1 MSNMEK
7 NLRIIAECKIA
18 EICTIKSANNRI
30 FVRKHKR
37 NMARLFAIINILLVA
52 STLQAQIINS
62 TWRDHMSYFG
72 GKAVAVSNTDVYCA
86 TELNIFCYSKEDGRI
101 THLTPIEGLSE
112 MGIGA
117 IAYNDKTQELIIGY
131 ISGNID
137 IVSDDGKVHNMPSL
151 KNSDF
156 TNNKKINHINI
167 HGGTAYL
174 SCSFGIIAIDI
185 SRREFSD
192 TYILGSDGK
201 HININSSVVYD
212 GYLYALTNTGL
223 MRGRLDN
230 PFLTDLKNWEQVT
243 ELGQGLKFNTGC
255 VFDNKLY
262 VNAQIAGDTIGRVSV
277 FDGEKWTVV
286 WNSLP
291 EVKTLTS
298 RDNKL
303 VLCDGLG
310 VYVFD
315 TNLNQLLFWDSE
327 LINTGIADGDVVWY
341 AHREYGLG
349 RTDGNDYTAYTP
361 DGPALNRFYNVC
373 YNAGN
378 VLVAPGGMERTGENH
393 YNKADIYSFDGS
405 RWTNIDHQ
413 QYPVFNECRDII
425 NFTTNG
431 SKNHFIANCWRHG
444 VLEYDNGTF
453 TRHNAE
459 STGGL
464 LNDFVSYCAYDYN
477 GNLWFAGSIADKPIT
492 VRTPSGEWYNYAYS
506 SHMTGL
512 HTGKLICTRNND
524 LWLVS
529 HRGIG
534 VLVWNPNGTP
544 ETNSDDDYSFFF
556 PSDETNKKLNC
567 NINDIVEDKN
577 GILWLATDEGVYIYD
592 HPERVLRDGNTQAH
606 YPQMIVDGFYQS
618 LLVTEVVNTIA
629 VDGGNRKWFGTE
641 SGGIFVISPDGTEQI
656 ASYNTSNS
664 PLFSNNVKSIAI
676 DDDKGILYV
685 ITDKGLQSVTI
696 STTKANSETAEITA
710 YPNPVQSDYYGD
722 VAIRG
727 LLDNSVV
734 RITDLRG
741 NLVHETMSNG
751 GGALWNLCNR
761 DGRRVET
768 GIYLIQCTTT
778 DGVTRNV
785 GKIHVVK

>member
-1 MSNMEK
+1 
-7 NLRIIAECKIA
+7 
-18 EICTIKSANNRI
+18 
-30 FVRKHKR
+30 
-37 NMARLFAIINILLVA
+37 MAKFLAIINILLFA
-52 STLQAQIINS
+52 TTLQAQIIS
-62 TWRDHMSYFG
+62 SSWRDHMSYNY
-72 GKAVAVSNTDVYCA
+72 GKAVAVSSTDVYCA
-86 TELNIFCYSKEDGRI
+86 TEFNLFCYNREDNRL
-101 THLTPIEGLSE
+101 THLTPIEGLSD

-117 IAYNDKTQELIIGY
+117 IAFDDGTQQLIVGYN
-131 ISGNID
+131 SGNID
-137 IVSDDGKVHNMPSL
+137 IVSRNGRITNMPSL

-167 HGGTAYL
+167 HGGIAYL
-174 SCSFGIIAIDI
+174 SCSFGITAINI
-185 SRREFSD
+185 GRREFAD
-192 TYILGSDGK
+192 TYILGDNGK
-201 HININSSVVYD
+201 HINISGSVVYD
-212 GYLYALTNTGL
+212 GYLYAFTDVGL

-230 PFLTDLKNWEQVT
+230 PFLTDLKNWEQVI
-243 ELGQGLKFNTGC
+243 ELGKGLKFNTGC

-262 VNAQIAGDTIGRVSV
+262 VNAQISGDTIGRVSV
-277 FDGEKWTVV
+277 FDGEKWATV
-286 WNSLP
+286 WDNLP
-291 EVKTLTS
+291 QVKSLTS
-298 RDNKL
+298 RDNRL

-310 VYVFD
+310 IYAFD
-315 TNLNQLLFWDSE
+315 TNLNQQLSWNSE
-327 LINTGIADGDVVWY
+327 LINTGIADGGYIWY
-341 AHREYGLG
+341 AHRMYGLG
-349 RTDGNDYTAYTP
+349 RSDGSDFTAFTP
-361 DGPALNRFYNVC
+361 NGPASNKFYNVF

-378 VLVAPGGMERTGENH
+378 IMVAPGGMERTGQNH
-393 YNKADIYSFDGS
+393 YNVADIYTFDGNQ
-405 RWTNIDHQ
+405 WTSLDRTQN
-413 QYPVFNECRDII
+413 PVLRECSDII

-431 SKNHFIANCWRHG
+431 SKNHFIANCWHYG
-444 VLEYDNGTF
+444 ILEYDNGTF
-453 TRHNAE
+453 THHNAE

-464 LNDFVSYCAYDYN
+464 LNDFVSYCAYDRN

-534 VLVWNPNGTP
+534 VLVWNANSTP
-544 ETNSDDDYSFFF
+544 ETNADDDYNFFY
-556 PSDETNKKLNC
+556 PSDETGKKLNC

-592 HPERVLRDGNTQAH
+592 HPEKVLRDDNTHAH
-606 YPQMIVDGFYQS
+606 YPQMIVEGFYQS
-618 LLVTEVVNTIA
+618 LLITEVVNTIA

-656 ASYNTSNS
+656 AFYNTDNS
-664 PLFSNNVKSIAI
+664 PIFSNNVKSLAI
-676 DDDKGILYV
+676 DDDKGILYI
-685 ITDKGLQSVTI
+685 ITDKGLQSATI

-710 YPNPVQSDYYGD
+710 YPNPVPPDYYGEM
-722 VAIRG
+722 AIRG

-734 RITDLRG
+734 RITDMRG
-741 NLVHETMSNG
+741 SLVHETMSNG
-751 GGALWNLCNR
+751 GGAMWNLCNP